1 MKVTIAVGKLDDY
14 CVKRVQTLR
23 EAFAHIEFQVI
34 EDKDIREFSDS
45 HCLVTRALSS
55 EELSNAK
62 NLKAVFVP
70 FTGVNKFPV
79 QELQERGIILSSSH
93 GKAAVVAEKALALTM
108 AVMGR
113 VVEMHNLMQ
122 DDGIWL
128 TRARWGCEYWNSLRN
143 KKCGIY
149 GMGHIAQ
156 HLIQLLRPF
165 NPTIVGLERD
175 RRKELADTY
184 VADLNALAQESD
196 ILFVCVPLSQE
207 TMGSID
213 RGILSKMQGKFIVNV
228 GRGEVIDEE
237 ALYWALSSK
246 ILAGAGIDVWY
257 RYPEVNSMEP
267 TFPSRFPIHELPNV
281 VMSPHAASHAI
292 EFKDGYY
299 QDTFDQ
305 LEIFLRQQ

>member
-1 MKVTIAVGKLDDY
+1 
-14 CVKRVQTLR
+14 
-23 EAFAHIEFQVI
+23 
-34 EDKDIREFSDS
+34 
-45 HCLVTRALSS
+45 
-55 EELSNAK
+55 
-62 NLKAVFVP
+62 
-70 FTGVNKFPV
+70 
-79 QELQERGIILSSSH
+79 
-93 GKAAVVAEKALALTM
+93 
-108 AVMGR
+108 
-113 VVEMHNLMQ
+113 
-122 DDGIWL
+122 
-128 TRARWGCEYWNSLRN
+128 
-143 KKCGIY
+143 
-149 GMGHIAQ
+149 MGHIAQ

>member
-128 TRARWGCEYWNSLRN
+128 TRAR
-143 KKCGIY
+143 
-149 GMGHIAQ
+149 
-156 HLIQLLRPF
+156 
-165 NPTIVGLERD
+165 
-175 RRKELADTY
+175 
-184 VADLNALAQESD
+184 
-196 ILFVCVPLSQE
+196 
-207 TMGSID
+207 
-213 RGILSKMQGKFIVNV
+213 
-228 GRGEVIDEE
+228 
-237 ALYWALSSK
+237 
-246 ILAGAGIDVWY
+246 
-257 RYPEVNSMEP
+257 
-267 TFPSRFPIHELPNV
+267 
-281 VMSPHAASHAI
+281 
-292 EFKDGYY
+292 
-299 QDTFDQ
+299 
-305 LEIFLRQQ
+305 